1 MLSKGYLTY
10 GRDRRLLAPSTHVY
24 GSFVQWWYTSC
35 HDVLLV
41 DSLVC
46 EGMVQ
51 CLRST
56 VVEQSAQWL
65 TSQMMRKCIMFV
77 CVSDGRD

>member
-1 MLSKGYLTY
+1 
-10 GRDRRLLAPSTHVY
+10 
-24 GSFVQWWYTSC
+24 
-35 HDVLLV
+35 VLLV

-77 CVSDGRD
+77 CVSAGRD